1 MTSQSITNHVASESD
16 IAAAM
21 VNRPEMLNGCADVL
35 AAELFAEPIHRHIAS
50 LFLLGVRSPEIEQR
64 IRAHGD
70 YADEQVTAELREL
83 DDLSLTL
90 RPEHIDKAVA
100 ALVNPR
106 RIESS
111 LSELPTTDY
120 GNAQR
125 LVVRH
130 GHDLRFAKALGWL
143 VWDGRRWKPNDIGE
157 VERRA
162 KHTVRKLYAEA
173 DRSEDK
179 SKRKALAAWAAQC
192 ESAFRIRNMIE
203 LAWSEPGIA
212 VTADQFDR
220 HPYLLNVANGT
231 IDLRTGELREHRRQ
245 DYLTKIIPHRY
256 DAAATCDGW
265 RKFLDRIFAD
275 NKRLISFVQRAGGYS
290 LTGDCGE
297 RVLFLLHGTGANGK
311 TVLVEVM
318 RGVLGDYSMRTPAQT
333 LMMKRGDSI
342 PNDVARLRG
351 ARFVT
356 ASETDDNRRFAEAL
370 IKDLT
375 GGDTIA
381 ARFMRREWFEF
392 QPEFKLWLATNH
404 KPIVRGTDDAVWD
417 RIPLIPFT
425 VSIPRAERDKDLKGK
440 LLAEAEGILAWLV
453 DGCLAGQG
461 RGLDFPPE
469 VIAATAEYRAEMD
482 TLGTFIDERC
492 IVAEQAICG
501 AGELYEAFT
510 KWSEQ
515 AGERAISQRAFG
527 LRLRER
533 DFDNDNRLPGTGRKA
548 WRGIGLIEP
557 ETMLGC
563 EP

>member
-1 MTSQSITNHVASESD
+1 MTASAQPVADRAVTEAD
-16 IAAAM
+16 AVAAM
-21 VNRPEMLNGCADVL
+21 LHKPHLLNGCGDVIR
-35 AAELFAEPIHRHIAS
+35 AELFTEPMHRAIAG

-64 IRAHGD
+64 IAANGD
-70 YADEQVTAELREL
+70 YGAEQVTAELREL

-100 ALVNPR
+100 ALVDPR
-106 RIESS
+106 RIECR
-111 LSELPTTDY
+111 LSQLPTTDY

-130 GHDLRFAKALGWL
+130 GHDLRFTKALGWL
-143 VWDGRRWKPNDIGE
+143 VWDGRRWKPNDLGE

-162 KHTVRKLYAEA
+162 KQTVRRLYAEA
-173 DRSEDK
+173 EVAEDK
-179 SKRKALAAWAAQC
+179 AQRKALAAWAAQC
-192 ESAFRIRNMIE
+192 ESAYRIRNVIE

-231 IDLRTGELREHRRQ
+231 VDLRIGELREHRRQ

-256 DAAATCDGW
+256 DAQATCDGW
-265 RKFLDRIFAD
+265 LKFLDRIFAG
-275 NKRLISFVQRAGGYS
+275 NERMISFVQRAAGYS

-297 RVLFLLHGTGANGK
+297 RVLFLLYGIGANGK

-318 RGVLGDYSMRTPAQT
+318 RGVLGDYAMRTPAQT
-333 LMMKRGDSI
+333 LMAKRGDTI

-392 QPEFKLWLATNH
+392 QPTFKLWLATNH
-404 KPIVRGTDDAVWD
+404 KPIVRGTDDAIWD

-425 VSIPRAERDKDLKGK
+425 VTIPRDERDKDLKDK
-440 LLAEAEGILAWLV
+440 LLAQAEGILAWFV
-453 DGCLAGQG
+453 DGCLARQE

-469 VIAATAEYRAEMD
+469 VIAATAEYRSEMD
-482 TLGTFIDERC
+482 VLGAFIDECLHFAPGLWTASGRLTNTFNQWRDENGVEHSTVSDLYPRLRQAGC
-492 IVAEQAICG
+492 MQQKFRGVRGWSGLSIVATQPDDGG
-501 AGELYEAFT
+501 AA
-510 KWSEQ
+510 
-515 AGERAISQRAFG
+515 
-527 LRLRER
+527 
-533 DFDNDNRLPGTGRKA
+533 
-548 WRGIGLIEP
+548 
-557 ETMLGC
+557 
-563 EP
+563 